1 LRLLQ
6 LRLTSSSIVEFATKE
21 EADKAISLLNDSTI
35 GNTGRLI
42 FVREDREE
50 RPHAR
55 GAAGERPERAER
67 PERSAG
73 GGGGGRPPR
82 RPREPRGDAPAP
94 AAGAGAPAPA
104 SGESVKGRQ
113 VFVGNLPYHMSWQDL
128 KDAFRP
134 AGTVVRADILYLA
147 NGKSKGQGTVLFE
160 TKAEAQKSVGKQ
172 AEQRVPHSL

>member
-1 LRLLQ
+1 
-6 LRLTSSSIVEFATKE
+6 VEFATKE
-21 EADKAISLLNDSTI
+21 EADKAISTLNDSTI

-55 GAAGERPERAER
+55 GGAGGERPER
-67 PERSAG
+67 PAG
-73 GGGGGRPPR
+73 AGAGGRPPR
-82 RPREPRGDAPAP
+82 RPREPREPREPRGDAPAP
-94 AAGAGAPAPA
+94 AAGAPAP
-104 SGESVKGRQ
+104 GESAKGRQ

-134 AGTVVRADILYLA
+134 AGNVIRADVLMLP

-160 TKAEAQKSVGKQ
+160 TKAEAQKSIGTLL
-172 AEQRVPHSL
+172 ALAAADIH